1 MKSHSLSFILNTK
14 IKESMIELIIFA
26 NIQFKTIKNSNHQL
40 HNSNSHVQKDV
51 NISATANEN
60 KSNPN
65 MMKTIIDIN
74 GKEVNL
80 LFHTGGD
87 LPLISYEC
95 YVNVG

>member
-14 IKESMIELIIFA
+14 IKEAMIKLIILA
-26 NIQFKTIKNSNHQL
+26 
-40 HNSNSHVQKDV
+40 NSNSYVQKDV

-74 GKEVNL
+74 GKEVNI

-87 LPLISYEC
+87 LPLISYEY